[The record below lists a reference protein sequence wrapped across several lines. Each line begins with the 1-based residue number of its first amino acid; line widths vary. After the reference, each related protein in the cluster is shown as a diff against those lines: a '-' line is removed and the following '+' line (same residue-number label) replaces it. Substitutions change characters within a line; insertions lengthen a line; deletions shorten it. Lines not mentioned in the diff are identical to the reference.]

1 MATLSEIIEAKD
13 KHCLRRA
20 RALCK
25 IYAGEMY
32 GDLVEAREAYAKLKA
47 EFGLEH
53 LDDKKR

>member
-1 MATLSEIIEAKD
+1 MATLDDILEAKA

-32 GDLVEAREAYAKLKA
+32 DDPMKAREAYAKLKA
-47 EFGLEH
+47 EFGLEN
-53 LDDKKR
+53 LDEKKR